1 MNYEQDIKID
11 ETMLDV
17 EWLEQPSLFMKY
29 ARHAALKEKEKDE
42 TKEQFELCK
51 AELDKEIRSF
61 PDRFGLEKITDKVV
75 ENTILLQPDYKE
87 ASENFLQAKFEW
99 MVAKGAVDSFNQR
112 KEALENLVKLN
123 GQSYFAGPQV
133 PRNLHEQRELRQKEI
148 NSRIGRKMERTK

>member
-1 MNYEQDIKID
+1 MNYETDLKID
-11 ETMLDV
+11 ETSLDV
-17 EWLEQPSLFMKY
+17 EWLDQPVLFMKY
-29 ARHAALKEKEKDE
+29 AKHSAEKDKEKDE
-42 TKEQFELCK
+42 AKEQLELCK

-61 PDRFGLEKITDKVV
+61 PDRFGIEKITDKVV

-87 ASENFLQAKFEW
+87 ASANFIQARFEW
-99 MVAKGAVDSFNQR
+99 MVAKGAVDAFNQR

-148 NSRIGRKMERTK
+148 NSRIGKKMERIR